1 MKCAKLFLKNGQPAK
16 ELKLLFK
23 TKRNYKKNKMAIK
36 KRAGWNKLNNKELQ
50 RKNLWTYQNTFYIQ

>member
-1 MKCAKLFLKNGQPAK
+1 
-16 ELKLLFK
+16 
-23 TKRNYKKNKMAIK
+23 MAIK